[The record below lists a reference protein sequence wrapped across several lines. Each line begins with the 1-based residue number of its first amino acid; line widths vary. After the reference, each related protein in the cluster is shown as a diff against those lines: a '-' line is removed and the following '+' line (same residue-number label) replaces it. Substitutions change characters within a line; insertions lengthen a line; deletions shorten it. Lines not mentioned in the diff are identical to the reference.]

1 MFLNI
6 YLNRI
11 FESAEKFPTHTISPN
26 AINPN
31 LIIFV
36 YGAMVEET
44 MSVLEDLILEDII
57 PQIVA
62 PASLSPINLSQLV
75 SALSKTK
82 NLIFIEEGSRFTSL
96 SSEIIAQLTELK
108 VDFNLLGRISN
119 EEIIPCDKR
128 REASL
133 IPSASNLALKI
144 IGVFDGN

>member
-1 MFLNI
+1 
-6 YLNRI
+6 
-11 FESAEKFPTHTISPN
+11 
-26 AINPN
+26 
-31 LIIFV
+31 
-36 YGAMVEET
+36 

-128 REASL
+128 RESSL
-133 IPSASNLALKI
+133 IPSASNLASKI